1 MTRLLILSDY
11 LSIRSDGHA
20 KSLHLGPTK
29 APPQTAERFTAARA
43 PAAGLVDRDLQTVR
57 ATELPLS
64 RRSRTR
70 PETIFGDQPARW
82 PSAQR
87 ICAKRRL
94 RAGYSL
100 ARQLSPAARSPERDL
115 RDQRGTP
122 ATARG
127 SRIDR
132 HGPGTHRLRL
142 CQSGSHRRRYD
153 RVLSR
158 CRSSTVR
165 SGEAQ

>member
-1 MTRLLILSDY
+1 MIRLSIPSDH
-11 LSIRSDGHA
+11 LSIRSDEHA

-43 PAAGLVDRDLQTVR
+43 PVAGLVDRDLQAMR
-57 ATELPLS
+57 AAELPLS
-64 RRSRTR
+64 RRSRTW

-87 ICAKRRL
+87 ICTKLRL
-94 RAGYSL
+94 RAGHSV
-100 ARQLSPAARSPERDL
+100 ARQLSPPARGAERDL
-115 RDQRGTP
+115 RDQCRTP
-122 ATARG
+122 ATTRG

-158 CRSSTVR
+158 RRSSTVR
-165 SGEAQ
+165 SGGV

>member
-1 MTRLLILSDY
+1 MTRLSILSDH
-11 LSIRSDGHA
+11 LSIRSDEHA

-43 PAAGLVDRDLQTVR
+43 PVAGLVDRDLQTVR
-57 ATELPLS
+57 AAELPLS

-70 PETIFGDQPARW
+70 PETIFGDRPARW
-82 PSAQR
+82 PPAQR
-87 ICAKRRL
+87 ICTKRRL
-94 RAGYSL
+94 RAGHPV
-100 ARQLSPAARSPERDL
+100 ARQLSPAARGAERDL
-115 RDQRGTP
+115 RDQCRTP
-122 ATARG
+122 ATTRG
-127 SRIDR
+127 SRVDR

-158 CRSSTVR
+158 RRSSTVR
-165 SGEAQ
+165 SGGAQ